1 MSTIEETLAS
11 QKEYFYS
18 GRTIE
23 LKDRL
28 EALSRLEEAVRKHE
42 KDIVEALNQ
51 DLNKSE
57 TEAMMTEVSIFYG
70 EVAYLKKNLKKLMK
84 PQKVR
89 TSLSLFPA
97 RCYIVNEPYGCVLIM
112 SPWNYPFLLTMQP
125 LAGALAGGN
134 CVMVKPSAYSP
145 HTSQIIRT
153 IISEAL
159 DSQLVSVVLGG
170 RQENQQ
176 LLDMPFD
183 FIFFTGSVA
192 VGKLVMSKAAERLT
206 PIALELG
213 GKSPVIVDESADI
226 DLAAKRLVF
235 GKFINAG
242 QTCVAPDYVYVPAS
256 VEEKLAE
263 RLVYWI
269 EQFYPLDEKQF
280 IADYPSIIN
289 RKHFDRLL
297 DLLKDQDIYYGGR
310 YDEQRLQIQ
319 PTIVRNVDRTNSLMQ
334 QELFGPIIPMLT
346 YHDFDSVISELKRLK
361 KPLALYLF
369 TNDDRHI
376 HTVEKEVSFGGGCIN
391 DCVVQLSNHHLPF
404 GGVENSGVGS
414 YHGKASFQCFTHQK
428 SLVHKSN
435 HLDIAVRYRPYD
447 ERKRAI
453 LAKLQK

>member
-1 MSTIEETLAS
+1 MSTIEEILAS

-18 GRTIE
+18 GRTME
-23 LKDRL
+23 LNDRL
-28 EALSRLEEAVRKHE
+28 NALNRLEEAVRKHE

-97 RCYIVNEPYGCVLIM
+97 RCYIVSEPYGCVLIM

-134 CVMVKPSAYSP
+134 CVMLKPSAYSP
-145 HTSQIIRT
+145 HTSQIIKT
-153 IISEAL
+153 IISETL
-159 DSQLVSVVLGG
+159 DSRLVSVVLGG

-213 GKSPVIVDESADI
+213 GKSPVIVDETADI

-242 QTCVAPDYVYVPAS
+242 QTCVAPDYVYVHES

-319 PTIVRNVDRTNSLMQ
+319 PTIVRNVDRTNNLMQ

-346 YHDFDSVISELKRLK
+346 YQDFDSVISELKRLK

-369 TNDDRHI
+369 STDDKHI
-376 HTVEKEVSFGGGCIN
+376 RTVEREVSFGGGCIN

-447 ERKRAI
+447 ERKNAI
-453 LAKLQK
+453 LSKLQK